1 MGKARN
7 RNAERVKKGMQPK
20 PNVSG
25 RSANKPFIG
34 NNVFTMEDQAIIEQ
48 VVHDNPEGWT
58 LQSIKDALPYAHTMK
73 TIANYMLRMFP
84 QHVIDQHAALPQ
96 QPAEDETPVSETT
109 DFASEE
115 LDRCV
120 RELYPAF
127 GPEYPRWK
135 SLARNHF
142 GITASRADIIARAKE
157 LGVTYEGD
165 TWTSTEDELLLE
177 CRERFEND
185 GEPEDYIYDW
195 FETPRS
201 KYAVMQHLRAI
212 APQAKK
218 QKAPAKPKAYAGTTR
233 KENDTMPNENQKPVT
248 THDAEKDRQAFLDLS
263 NLLMNLSPHVTIHV
277 DIKFPDGMNI
287 RFDREGKER
296 G

>member
-48 VVHDNPEGWT
+48 VVRDNPEGWT

-96 QPAEDETPVSETT
+96 QSAEDETPVSETT

-142 GITASRADIIARAKE
+142 GITTSRADIIARAKE

-165 TWTSTEDELLLE
+165 TWTSTEDELLPE
-177 CRERFEND
+177 CMERFEND
-185 GEPEDYIYDW
+185 GESEDYIYDW

-212 APQAKK
+212 TSQAKK
-218 QKAPAKPKAYAGTTR
+218 QKPPAKPKACAGTTG
-233 KENDTMPNENQKPVT
+233 KENDTMPNENQKPAT
-248 THDAEKDRQAFLDLS
+248 THDTEKDRQAFLDLS

>member
-48 VVHDNPEGWT
+48 VVRDNPEGWT
-58 LQSIKDALPYAHTMK
+58 LQNIKDALPYAHTMK

-84 QHVIDQHAALPQ
+84 QHVIDQHASLPQ
-96 QPAEDETPVSETT
+96 QPAEDETPVPETT

-115 LDRCV
+115 LDQCV

-135 SLARNHF
+135 SLARNRF
-142 GITASRADIIARAKE
+142 GISASRAEIIARAEE

-177 CRERFEND
+177 CGERLKDD

-195 FETPRS
+195 FEKPRS
-201 KYAVMQHLRAI
+201 KYAVMQHLRTI
-212 APQAKK
+212 ASQAKK
-218 QKAPAKPKAYAGTTR
+218 QKPPAKPKACAGTTR
-233 KENDTMPNENQKPVT
+233 KENDTMPNENQKPAMT
-248 THDAEKDRQAFLDLS
+248 PDTEKDRQAFLDLS

>member
-7 RNAERVKKGMQPK
+7 RNAARVKKGMQPK

-34 NNVFTMEDQAIIEQ
+34 NNVFTMEDQDIIEQ
-48 VVHDNPEGWT
+48 VVRDNPEGWT
-58 LQSIKDALPYAHTMK
+58 LQNIKDALPYAHTMK

-96 QPAEDETPVSETT
+96 QPVENETPMPETT
-109 DFASEE
+109 DLTSEE

-142 GITASRADIIARAKE
+142 GITASHAEIIAKAKE

-177 CRERFEND
+177 FKERFEND
-185 GEPEDYIYDW
+185 GEPEDHIYDW

-218 QKAPAKPKAYAGTTR
+218 QKTPAKPKACAGTTR
-233 KENDTMPNENQKPVT
+233 KENDTMPNETQKPAT
-248 THDAEKDRQAFLDLS
+248 THDTEKDRQAFLDLS

>member
-48 VVHDNPEGWT
+48 VVRDNPEGWT

-96 QPAEDETPVSETT
+96 QPAEDETPVPETT
-109 DFASEE
+109 DLASEE

-120 RELYPAF
+120 RKLYPAF

-135 SLARNHF
+135 SLARNRF
-142 GITASRADIIARAKE
+142 DILVSRAEIIAKAKE

-185 GEPEDYIYDW
+185 GEPEDHIYDW

-201 KYAVMQHLRAI
+201 KYVVMQHLRAI

-218 QKAPAKPKAYAGTTR
+218 QKTPAKPKASAGTTR
-233 KENDTMPNENQKPVT
+233 KENDTMPSENQKSAT
-248 THDAEKDRQAFLDLS
+248 THDTEKDRQAFLDLS

-287 RFDREGKER
+287 RFDREGQER

>member
-48 VVHDNPEGWT
+48 VVRDNPEDWT

-96 QPAEDETPVSETT
+96 QPAEDKTPVPEAT

-115 LDRCV
+115 LDRYV

-135 SLARNHF
+135 SLARNRF
-142 GITASRADIIARAKE
+142 GILVSRAEIIARAKE
-157 LGVTYEGD
+157 LGMTYEGD

-177 CRERFEND
+177 CKERFEND
-185 GEPEDYIYDW
+185 GEPEDHIYDW
-195 FETPRS
+195 FEKPRS
-201 KYAVMQHLRAI
+201 KYAVMQRLRAI

-218 QKAPAKPKAYAGTTR
+218 QKPPAKPKACAGTTR

-287 RFDREGKER
+287 RFDREGQER

>member
-7 RNAERVKKGMQPK
+7 RNAERVKKGIQPK

-48 VVHDNPEGWT
+48 VVRDNPEGWT
-58 LQSIKDALPYAHTMK
+58 LRSIKDALPYAHTMK

-96 QPAEDETPVSETT
+96 QPAEDETPVPETT

-127 GPEYPRWK
+127 GPKYPRWK
-135 SLARNHF
+135 SLACNHF
-142 GITASRADIIARAKE
+142 GITASRAEIIARAKE
-157 LGVTYEGD
+157 LGVAYEGD

-177 CRERFEND
+177 CKERFEND
-185 GEPEDYIYDW
+185 DEPEDYIYDW

-218 QKAPAKPKAYAGTTR
+218 QKTPAKPKTYAGTTR
-233 KENDTMPNENQKPVT
+233 KENDTMPNENQKPVMT
-248 THDAEKDRQAFLDLS
+248 PDTEKDRQAFLDLS